1 MNKLDKIVLNT
12 SAFAIIL
19 LWINYIVDELASA
32 VFVSFLIFLLLRVLF
47 IHLINRYRDKKNIT
61 VWEMSQSFAIM
72 GAESVCAHLI
82 KVIPEIYRPYIENNC
97 ILYEKNGA
105 KTLIAPLFKF
115 GNVSNDEI
123 AKIWRYAQTKEIDK
137 IYLLARAHQR
147 SGVQL
152 ANCLKG
158 DIEFVQPRSL
168 HKFLIKHNALPQKNF
183 KYKKSKRKI
192 DFKDALSNIL
202 IRKRAKY
209 FLFSGIFLAVFSYF
223 SPLIIYYLIMATI
236 SLSMSVA
243 CLVYDR

>member
-1 MNKLDKIVLNT
+1 
-12 SAFAIIL
+12 
-19 LWINYIVDELASA
+19 
-32 VFVSFLIFLLLRVLF
+32 
-47 IHLINRYRDKKNIT
+47 
-61 VWEMSQSFAIM
+61 MSQSFAIM

-123 AKIWRYAQTKEIDK
+123 AKIWRYAQTKGIDK

-183 KYKKSKRKI
+183 KYKKASEK
-192 DFKDALSNIL
+192 L
-202 IRKRAKY
+202 ISRTLCQISSFAKEPNTFY
-209 FLFSGIFLAVFSYF
+209 SAEYSSPFFRIFLH
-223 SPLIIYYLIMATI
+223 
-236 SLSMSVA
+236 
-243 CLVYDR
+243 